1 MATISTMLN
10 LYLTCCFLMSPD
22 LRELKNYPIFL
33 LSLTDFI
40 VTGPGYSWKYI
51 SKQFIVYHP
60 SNFSPFFSH
69 GPEFLNNLRTNLQ
82 SILQRP
88 ITENIDPFWF
98 SCLPNLAMIRMN
110 EYAYGICSLLLA
122 YERYVCVCK
131 ATEKSTLHSSQ
142 RRKKIYVFATMIIV
156 CTTIADAIHS
166 YIKQKWNCTYAFN
179 VQGVPMPMLRLIF
192 C

>member
-1 MATISTMLN
+1 MAANSTILN
-10 LYLTCCFLMSPD
+10 LYLTCCFLTSSD

-40 VTGPGYSWKYI
+40 VTGPGYIWKYI
-51 SKQFIVYHP
+51 SEQFIVYHP
-60 SNFSPFFSH
+60 SNVSPFFSH

-110 EYAYGICSLLLA
+110 EYAYGICSLLIA

-131 ATEKSTLHSSQ
+131 VAEKSALLSTQ
-142 RRKKIYVFATMIIV
+142 KRKKIYFISTLIIL
-156 CTTIADAIHS
+156 CTTISDGIHS
-166 YIKQKWNCTYAFN
+166 YIKHKWYCTYAFN
-179 VQGVPMPMLRLIF
+179 VRGVP
-192 C
+192 